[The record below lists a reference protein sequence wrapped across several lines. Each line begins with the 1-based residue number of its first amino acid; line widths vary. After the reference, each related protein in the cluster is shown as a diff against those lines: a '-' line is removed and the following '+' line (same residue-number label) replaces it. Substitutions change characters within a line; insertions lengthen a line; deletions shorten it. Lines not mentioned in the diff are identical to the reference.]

1 VSNAPSTD
9 PVRAA
14 AAQQAESLASVAN
27 ALARRLNA
35 PGPLRVRRPLSAPRS
50 VLSGRE
56 ETRAAPSHP
65 DGIAGSGSFRGG
77 GSGSRNPTPAALL
90 PAGC

>member
-9 PVRAA
+9 PVRQA

-35 PGPLRVRRPLSAPRS
+35 RGLSPPR
-50 VLSGRE
+50 
-56 ETRAAPSHP
+56 
-65 DGIAGSGSFRGG
+65 
-77 GSGSRNPTPAALL
+77 
-90 PAGC
+90 